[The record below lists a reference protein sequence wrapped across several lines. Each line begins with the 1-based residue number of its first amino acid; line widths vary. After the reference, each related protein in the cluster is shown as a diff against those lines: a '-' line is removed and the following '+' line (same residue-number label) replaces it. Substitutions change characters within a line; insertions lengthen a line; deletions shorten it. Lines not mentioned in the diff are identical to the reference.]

1 MQNSPRSADSD
12 TINSLATSPVRN
24 MRVSLV
30 QTDLIWHEPGKNR
43 EHLSSLIR
51 PLKGQTELVVLPEMF
66 TSGFTM
72 HPEEITECASPSI
85 TGEWMLDL
93 AKECQCAITGSIAAR
108 HPDGAHTNRALFAR
122 PDGTIEFY
130 DKRHLFR
137 MGGEHER
144 YKPGNKRV
152 VLNYLDWKILLTT
165 CYDLRFPVFC
175 RNRNDYDLMLCV
187 ANWPEARRQAWRQLL
202 QARAVENLAY
212 VAGVNRIGTDGN
224 GLEYSGDSLLV
235 DFKGN
240 LLIDHEPGTAFV
252 ETVQLDAE
260 GLHEFKTKFPVW
272 QDADEFELK
281 L

>member
-1 MQNSPRSADSD
+1 MQDTSSSSVSD
-12 TINSLATSPVRN
+12 AINNPPDWATSPIRN
-24 MRVSLV
+24 MRVSLI
-30 QTDLIWHEPGKNR
+30 QTDLIWHEPEKNR

-93 AKECQCAITGSIAAR
+93 AAECQCAITGSIAAR
-108 HPDGAHTNRALFAR
+108 HSDGAHTNRALFAR

-152 VLNYLDWKILLTT
+152 VINYLDWKILLTT

-187 ANWPEARRQAWRQLL
+187 ANWPAARRQAWRQLL
-202 QARAVENLAY
+202 QA
-212 VAGVNRIGTDGN
+212 
-224 GLEYSGDSLLV
+224 
-235 DFKGN
+235 
-240 LLIDHEPGTAFV
+240 
-252 ETVQLDAE
+252 
-260 GLHEFKTKFPVW
+260 
-272 QDADEFELK
+272 
-281 L
+281 